1 MPRILFIASHR
12 EGRSPTQR
20 FRFEQYFGHLRR
32 NGMECVL
39 SPLVSEADDR
49 ILYSPGN
56 LRRKALFVW
65 RSIGK
70 RRAEVAQL
78 KDFDLVYVSREA
90 LMSRSTFFERA
101 CKASGVPMVYDF
113 DDSIWLPN
121 VSDANRRW
129 NWVKDPDKTSRII
142 ALADLVIAGNPYL
155 ADYARRFNDR
165 VEIVPTTID
174 TDEYQPRRQ
183 RPEGPVVIGWS
194 GSITTIAHFQHA
206 VPALRRIKD
215 KYGDRITFRV
225 VGDGAFRQPDL
236 GITGL
241 PWRKDTELDDLRAM
255 DIGIMPL
262 ADDDWARGKCGLKGL
277 QYMALG
283 IPALMSPVGVNCE
296 IIRHGVNG
304 FLPRTEDE
312 WVEQLSRLVEDA
324 DLRRRMGEAGRETV
338 VQQYSTLAWQDRY
351 LQLFNALIKPHPG
364 TDVRT
369 EKDRTL
375 ARS

>member
-1 MPRILFIASHR
+1 MARILFIASHR

-20 FRFEQYFGHLRR
+20 FRFEQYFGHLQR
-32 NGMECVL
+32 NGVECVL
-39 SPLVSEADDR
+39 SPLVGEADDR

-65 RSIGK
+65 RSVAK
-70 RRAEVAQL
+70 RRADIARL

-90 LMSRSTFFERA
+90 LMTRSTFFERA
-101 CKASGVPMVYDF
+101 CKAAGIPMVFDF

-121 VSDANRRW
+121 VSNANRRW

-174 TDEYQPRRQ
+174 TDEYQPRKQ
-183 RPEGPVVIGWS
+183 RPDGPVVIGWS

-206 VPALRRIKD
+206 VPALRRIKA
-215 KYGDRITFRV
+215 KYGDRVAFRV
-225 VGDGAFRQPDL
+225 VGDGAFRQPEL
-236 GITGL
+236 GIAGL
-241 PWRKDTELDDLRAM
+241 PWRKDSELDDLRAM

-262 ADDDWARGKCGLKGL
+262 PDDEWARGKCGLKGL

-283 IPALMSPVGVNCE
+283 IPALMSPVGVNSE
-296 IIRHGVNG
+296 IITPGVNG
-304 FLPRTEDE
+304 FLPRNEDE
-312 WVEQLSRLVEDA
+312 WVEQLSRLVDDA
-324 DLRRRMGEAGRETV
+324 DLRRRIGEAGRDTV
-338 VQQYSTLAWQDRY
+338 VQRYSTLAWRDRY

-369 EKDRTL
+369 EKDRAF
-375 ARS
+375 ARP